1 MTLELKKIVEALLFS
16 AERPLAPKEIRSIFA
31 EATDEGARGVDGTIP

>member
-16 AERPLAPKEIRSIFA
+16 AERPLAPKEIRSILA
-31 EATDEGARGVDGTIP
+31 DATDEEHAGCDGSLS